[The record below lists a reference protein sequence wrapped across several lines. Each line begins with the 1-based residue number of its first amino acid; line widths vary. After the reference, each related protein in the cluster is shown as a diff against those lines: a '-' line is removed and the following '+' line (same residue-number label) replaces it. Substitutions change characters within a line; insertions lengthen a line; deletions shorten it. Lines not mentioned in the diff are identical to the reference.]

1 MSYMKDKIRTT
12 LELGDTIKSL
22 RQQHKLKAVAIAEH
36 SGRSRDVL
44 HRLENGQDITVH
56 SLFDI
61 LRAMGLCMRIET
73 AGMPTLEEM
82 QARFATDDDEH
93 P

>member
-44 HRLENGQDITVH
+44 HRLENGQDIGSHRSRRLVLT
-56 SLFDI
+56 
-61 LRAMGLCMRIET
+61 
-73 AGMPTLEEM
+73 EM
-82 QARFATDDDEH
+82 QTAST
-93 P
+93 